1 MKRVLIVLGLVCLS
15 NLAIAQTKGTWQQE
29 VNYSIQVT
37 LDDQSHMLRGS
48 EEFVY
53 TNNSPATLN
62 SLYIHLWPNAYKD
75 KNTSLA
81 KQLMMS
87 GKDFLFRND
96 PEYQGFIDSLDF
108 KADGTSVKLTYDA
121 KHIDIAQLT
130 LNKPLAPGEKVV
142 ITTPF
147 RVKLPSGE
155 VSRMGHIG
163 QTYQITQWYPK
174 PAVYD
179 EKGWH
184 PMPYLNQ
191 GEFYSEYG
199 SFDVS
204 ITLPEDYTVGSTGDL
219 QTERE
224 IKRLNLLAEYNGV
237 TSLKPNQSS
246 GVAGGKPE
254 PSTEEKSEPVY
265 PFQENLDKELIP
277 AGMYRAADIPIRRSE
292 LDWSKINKYY
302 ANNND
307 SSTLM
312 NSGAKVMKTIRY
324 TQSRVHDFAW
334 FADKTFLVLKGQVV
348 LPRSGR
354 TVTTWAMYTK
364 GSEELWKPHALEYLH
379 DGILKYSQWNGDYP
393 YSQVTAVDGTISAG
407 GGMEYPNVTVI
418 GGVSNKEALEVVI
431 VHEVGHNWFYGILG
445 SNERDF
451 GWMDEGLNTL
461 NEMRYVASKYPT
473 NTRLSDMVKGLAKKL
488 GMMGLSHK
496 DEGDLMYRCMA
507 SFGVDQPIQTL
518 STDFS
523 SANYGGVMYQKTG
536 LVFHY
541 LKAYLGDSMFD
552 VCMQAYFERWKFRH
566 PQPEDFRA
574 VLEETSGQKLGW
586 LFDDLIESRKVADYK
601 IVGVKRHLGRSGNQ
615 LDRIGMDVKVK
626 NVGSVNGPIG
636 VQSIRNGK
644 VWESVWMS
652 PEELK
657 KAGGVVK
664 LSTREDT
671 VMIDADR
678 NIPEVNRNNNMW
690 TKGGREFKCQFGTGN
705 DLPNERNHYWLPA
718 VGWNQ
723 YDRMM
728 LGIVLHNTS
737 LPAPKFRYTLLPMYS
752 FGRKSLSG
760 LGDISYNPL
769 GGKRYKSLR
778 IGVSALTFQDDEAFT
793 DTDFTISL
801 RHPSFSVIKP
811 YVIMELGNPNRRN
824 GFSNFIEVTGLFDW
838 QEIVTPT
845 FPFSEQSGSQ
855 MVNGV
860 RLNYFGTKRGP
871 VSVFEYKT
879 SFEGVN
885 QLSPWRNSTTG
896 RGQVEAKYTWNYIAT
911 KKKARSIELRGY
923 WGKVGMLSDG
933 RTPDRRAHTENMYL
947 MLSGASGQQDV
958 FYDEYFRGR
967 NSAPTYINNTWGGRY
982 GFTTNG
988 QQRMNNM
995 GGMGT
1000 ATFMGSRSSLT
1011 AINFSMSLPKV
1022 PAMIRVFADYASMP
1036 AVTVSSSTSANS
1048 LAGPSQ
1054 FFDAG
1059 LMIRTGFLQVSVP
1072 LFMNND
1078 LQKTLGG
1085 IEEVGGPFGG
1095 DLKYVLPTYKQQ
1107 LQRGIRFS
1115 LSIPLNSGL
1124 FLRKS
1129 LLSGL

>member
-1 MKRVLIVLGLVCLS
+1 MKRIIIALGMVFLLKS
-15 NLAIAQTKGTWQQE
+15 AIAQTKGNWQQE
-29 VNYSIQVT
+29 VNYTIKVT
-37 LDDQSHMLRGS
+37 LDDQLHMLRGS

-62 SLYIHLWPNAYKD
+62 SLYIHLWPNAYKN
-75 KNTSLA
+75 KNTALA

-87 GKDFLFRND
+87 GKDYLFRND

-246 GVAGGKPE
+246 GVAGGKSE

-292 LDWSKINKYY
+292 LDWSKIDKFY
-302 ANNND
+302 ANNNPDGNRD
-307 SSTLM
+307 SWVEK
-312 NSGAKVMKTIRY
+312 AKVMKTIRY
-324 TQSRVHDFAW
+324 TQSQVHDFAW

-393 YSQVTAVDGTISAG
+393 YNQVTAVDGTISAG

-488 GMMGLSHK
+488 GMMGLTHK

-507 SFGVDQPIQTL
+507 SFGVDQPIQSL

-615 LDRIGMDVKVK
+615 LDRIGMDVEVK

-636 VQSIRNGK
+636 VQSIRNGA
-644 VWESVWMS
+644 VYESVWVS
-652 PEELK
+652 PAELK
-657 KAGGVVK
+657 KAASSNYEGSCVVK
-664 LSTREDT
+664 LSTLADT

-690 TKGGREFKCQFGTGN
+690 TKGGREFKWKFGTGN

-737 LPAPKFRYTLLPMYS
+737 LPAPKFRYTLVPMYS

-778 IGVSALTFQDDEAFT
+778 IGVSALTFQSIRDEYHFW
-793 DTDFTISL
+793 IHL
-801 RHPSFSVIKP
+801 NGQESFSVIKP
-811 YVIMELGNPNRRN
+811 YAILELGRSNRRK
-824 GFSNFIEVTGLFDW
+824 GLSHFIEATGLFDW
-838 QEIVTPT
+838 QLPKDFELI
-845 FPFSEQSGSQ
+845 SGLR
-855 MVNGV
+855 M
-860 RLNYFGTKRGP
+860 RYFGNRKGAI
-871 VSVFEYKT
+871 SALEFKMDLE
-879 SFEGVN
+879 SLS
-885 QLSPWRNSTTG
+885 QSSPWTNSTTG
-896 RGQVEAKYTWNYIAT
+896 RAQVEAKYTWNYIST
-911 KKKARSIELRGY
+911 KKKARSIEFRGY

-933 RTPDRRAHTENMYL
+933 RRTPDRRAYTENMYL

-967 NSAPTYINNTWGGRY
+967 NSAPTYANNSWGGQY

-1036 AVTVSSSTSANS
+1036 NPDLFSVPEA
-1048 LAGPSQ
+1048 LPSPTK

-1078 LQKTLGG
+1078 LQKTVGG
-1085 IEEVGGPFGG
+1085 IEEVGGPGG
-1095 DLKYVLPTYKQQ
+1095 IKQYVLPTYKQQ

>member
-15 NLAIAQTKGTWQQE
+15 NLAIAQTKGNWQQE
-29 VNYSIQVT
+29 MNYTIQVT

-62 SLYIHLWPNAYKD
+62 SIYIHLWPNAYKNS
-75 KNTSLA
+75 KTALA

-87 GKDFLFRND
+87 DKDFLFRND

-121 KHIDIAQLT
+121 KNIDIAQLT

-191 GEFYSEYG
+191 GEFYSEFG

-237 TSLKPNQSS
+237 TSLKPS
-246 GVAGGKPE
+246 K
-254 PSTEEKSEPVY
+254 EEKSESVY
-265 PFQENLDKELIP
+265 PFQENLDRELIP
-277 AGMYRAADIPIRRSE
+277 VGMYRAADIPLRRSE
-292 LDWSKINKYY
+292 LDWSKIDGFYTS
-302 ANNND
+302 NNPDGNRD
-307 SSTLM
+307 SWVEK
-312 NSGAKVMKTIRY
+312 AKVMKTIRY

-393 YSQVTAVDGTISAG
+393 YNQVTAVDGTISAG

-473 NTRLSDMVKGLAKKL
+473 NTRLSDMVKGFAKKL
-488 GMMGLSHK
+488 GLLGLSHK

-518 STDFS
+518 SADFS

-574 VLEETSGQKLGW
+574 VLEETSGQNLGW

-601 IVGVKRHLGRSGNQ
+601 IARVKQHFGPSGNK
-615 LDRIGMDVKVK
+615 LDRLGMDVKVK
-626 NVGSVNGPIG
+626 NVGAVNGPIG

-644 VWESVWMS
+644 VWESVWVS
-652 PEELK
+652 PAELK
-657 KAGGVVK
+657 RTRGVVK
-664 LSTREDT
+664 LSTLADT

-678 NIPEVNRNNNMW
+678 HIPEVNRNNNMW
-690 TKGGREFKCQFGTGN
+690 TKGGREFKWQFGTGN

-728 LGIVLHNTS
+728 LGVVLHNTS
-737 LPAPKFRYTLLPMYS
+737 LPAPKLRYTLVPMYS
-752 FGRKSLSG
+752 FGRKNLSG

-778 IGVSALTFQDDEAFT
+778 IGVSAMTFQYDETQSDGIFVN
-793 DTDFTISL
+793 SP

-811 YVIMELGNPNRRN
+811 YVIMELGKSNRRN

-838 QEIVTPT
+838 QETVTAT
-845 FPFSEQSGSQ
+845 FPWSEQSGLLS
-855 MVNGV
+855 VNGV

-871 VSVFEYKT
+871 VSVIEYKT
-879 SFEGVN
+879 SFEGVS
-885 QLSPWRNSTTG
+885 QLSQYTNSTTG
-896 RGQVEAKYTWNYIAT
+896 RGQVEAKYTWNYIAD
-911 KKKARSIELRGY
+911 KKKVRSIELRGY

-947 MLSGASGQQDV
+947 MLSGASGKQDV

-967 NSAPTYINNTWGGRY
+967 NSAPSSSNNSWTGQY
-982 GFTTNG
+982 DFTTNG
-988 QQRMNNM
+988 QQRMDNM

-1000 ATFMGSRSSLT
+1000 ATFMGSRSSL
-1011 AINFSMSLPKV
+1011 AAFNFSMSLPKV
-1022 PAMIRVFADYASMP
+1022 PSMIRVFADYASMP
-1036 AVTVSSSTSANS
+1036 NPVVFSVPEELPLPTK
-1048 LAGPSQ
+1048 

-1059 LMIRTGFLQVSVP
+1059 LMIRIGLLQVSVP

-1078 LQKTLGG
+1078 LLKTLGG
-1085 IEEVGGPFGG
+1085 IESLGGPGG
-1095 DLKYVLPTYKQQ
+1095 IKQYVLPTYKQQ

>member
-75 KNTSLA
+75 KHTALA

-87 GKDFLFRND
+87 GKDLLFRND

-121 KHIDIAQLT
+121 KHIDIAVLT

-199 SFDVS
+199 SYDVS

-237 TSLKPNQSS
+237 TSLK
-246 GVAGGKPE
+246 

-292 LDWSKINKYY
+292 LDWSKIDKYY

-312 NSGAKVMKTIRY
+312 NSGATVMKTIRY

-354 TVTTWAMYTK
+354 TVTTWAMYTPLSS
-364 GSEELWKPHALEYLH
+364 GLWKPHALEYLH

-393 YSQVTAVDGTISAG
+393 YNQVTAVDGTISAG

-541 LKAYLGDSMFD
+541 LKVYLGDSMFD

-601 IVGVKRHLGRSGNQ
+601 IVRVKRHFGPTGNK

-626 NVGSVNGPIG
+626 NVGPVNGPIG

-644 VWESVWMS
+644 VLESVWVS
-652 PEELK
+652 PAEFKRTRGL
-657 KAGGVVK
+657 VK
-664 LSTREDT
+664 LSTLADT

-690 TKGGREFKCQFGTGN
+690 TKGGREFKWQFGTGN

-737 LPAPKFRYTLLPMYS
+737 LPAPKLRYTLVPMYS
-752 FGRKSLSG
+752 FGRKNLSG

-778 IGVSALTFQDDEAFT
+778 IGVSAMTFQSNSSWLDSLGDNSLMHPGFT
-793 DTDFTISL
+793 
-801 RHPSFSVIKP
+801 VIKP
-811 YVIMELGNPNRRN
+811 YVILELGSAKRRK
-824 GFSNFIEVTGLFDW
+824 GFTHFLEATGLINW
-838 QEIVTPT
+838 QGRHWA
-845 FPFSEQSGSQ
+845 PFYGPEQSEIERSGL
-855 MVNGV
+855 

-871 VSVFEYKT
+871 VSVFEYKAT
-879 SFEGVN
+879 FESVN

-896 RGQVEAKYTWNYIAT
+896 RGQVEAKFTLNYIAT

-933 RTPDRRAHTENMYL
+933 RTPDRSAKTENMYL

-967 NSAPTYINNTWGGRY
+967 NSAPTFANNSWGGQY

>member
-1 MKRVLIVLGLVCLS
+1 MKRAWIVFGMAYLS
-15 NLAIAQTKGTWQQE
+15 NLAIAQTKGNWQQE
-29 VNYSIQVT
+29 VNYTIQVT

-62 SLYIHLWPNAYKD
+62 SIYIHLWPNAYKNS
-75 KNTSLA
+75 KTALA

-87 GKDFLFRND
+87 DKDFLFRND

-121 KHIDIAQLT
+121 KNIDIAQLT

-191 GEFYSEYG
+191 GEFYSEFG

-237 TSLKPNQSS
+237 TSLKPS
-246 GVAGGKPE
+246 K
-254 PSTEEKSEPVY
+254 EEKSESVY
-265 PFQENLDKELIP
+265 PFQENLDRELIP
-277 AGMYRAADIPIRRSE
+277 VGMYRAADIPLRRSE
-292 LDWSKINKYY
+292 LDWSKIDGFYTS
-302 ANNND
+302 NNPDGNRD
-307 SSTLM
+307 SWVEK
-312 NSGAKVMKTIRY
+312 AKVMKTIRY

-334 FADKTFLVLKGQVV
+334 FADKTFHVLKGQVV

-393 YSQVTAVDGTISAG
+393 YNQVTAVDGTISAG

-418 GGVSNKEALEVVI
+418 GGVSNKEELEVVI

-473 NTRLSDMVKGLAKKL
+473 NTRLSDMVKGFAKKL
-488 GMMGLSHK
+488 GLLGLSHK
-496 DEGDLMYRCMA
+496 DEGDFMYRCMA

-541 LKAYLGDSMFD
+541 LRAYLGDSMFD

-574 VLEETSGQKLGW
+574 VLEETSGQNLGW

-601 IVGVKRHLGRSGNQ
+601 IVRVKRHLGPSVNK
-615 LDRIGMDVKVK
+615 LDRLGMDVKVK
-626 NVGSVNGPIG
+626 NVGAVNGPIG

-644 VWESVWMS
+644 VWESVWVS
-652 PEELK
+652 PAELK
-657 KAGGVVK
+657 RTRGVVK
-664 LSTREDT
+664 LSTLADT

-690 TKGGREFKCQFGTGN
+690 TKGGREFKWQFGTGN

-737 LPAPKFRYTLLPMYS
+737 LPAPKLRYTLVPMYS
-752 FGRKSLSG
+752 FGRKNLSG

-778 IGVSALTFQDDEAFT
+778 IGVSAMTFQYDKTQSDGGF
-793 DTDFTISL
+793 FKNNP

-811 YVIMELGNPNRRN
+811 YVVMELGKSNRRN

-838 QEIVTPT
+838 QEIVIPT
-845 FPFSEQSGSQ
+845 FPFSEQSGSN

-879 SFEGVN
+879 SFESVS
-885 QLSPWRNSTTG
+885 QFSQFTNSLTR

-911 KKKARSIELRGY
+911 KKKARSIELRVY

-933 RTPDRRAHTENMYL
+933 RHSDRGAYTENMYL

-967 NSAPTYINNTWGGRY
+967 NSAPSRVNNSWGGQY
-982 GFTTNG
+982 GFSTNG

-1000 ATFMGSRSSLT
+1000 ATFMGSRSSLA
-1011 AINFSMSLPKV
+1011 AINFSISLPKV

-1036 AVTVSSSTSANS
+1036 NPVLFSVPEELPLPTK
-1048 LAGPSQ
+1048 

-1059 LMIRTGFLQVSVP
+1059 LMIRTGLLQVSVP

-1078 LQKTLGG
+1078 LLKTLGG
-1085 IEEVGGPFGG
+1085 IESVGGPGG
-1095 DLKYVLPTYKQQ
+1095 IKQYVLPTYKMQ

-1124 FLRKS
+1124 FLRKT
-1129 LLSGL
+1129 LLSEL

>member
-1 MKRVLIVLGLVCLS
+1 MKRIIIALGMVFLLKS
-15 NLAIAQTKGTWQQE
+15 AIAQTKGNWQQE
-29 VNYSIQVT
+29 VNYTIKVT
-37 LDDQSHMLRGS
+37 LDDQLHMLRGS

-62 SLYIHLWPNAYKD
+62 SLYIHLWPNAYKN
-75 KNTSLA
+75 KNTALA

-87 GKDFLFRND
+87 GKDYLFRND

-121 KHIDIAQLT
+121 KHVDIALLT

-292 LDWSKINKYY
+292 LDWSKIDKFY
-302 ANNND
+302 ANNNPDGNRD
-307 SSTLM
+307 SWVEK
-312 NSGAKVMKTIRY
+312 AKVMKTIRY
-324 TQSRVHDFAW
+324 TQSWVHDFAW

-393 YSQVTAVDGTISAG
+393 YNQVTAVDGTISAG

-488 GMMGLSHK
+488 GLLGLSHK

-690 TKGGREFKCQFGTGN
+690 TKGGREFKWQFGTGN
-705 DLPNERNHYWLPA
+705 DLLNERNHYWLPA

-737 LPAPKFRYTLLPMYS
+737 LPAPKLRYSLVPMYS
-752 FGRKSLSG
+752 FGRKNLSG
-760 LGDISYNPL
+760 LGDISYNPR

-778 IGVSALTFQDDEAFT
+778 IGVSAMTFQYDETQTEGIFANNP
-793 DTDFTISL
+793 
-801 RHPSFSVIKP
+801 RHPNFSVIKP
-811 YVIMELGNPNRRN
+811 YVIMELGNPKHRN

-838 QEIVTPT
+838 QETVTAT
-845 FPFSEQSGSQ
+845 FPWSELGGLQKTY
-855 MVNGV
+855 GV

-871 VSVFEYKT
+871 VSVFEYKS
-879 SFEGVN
+879 SFESVDQIMDVTSKV
-885 QLSPWRNSTTG
+885 QL
-896 RGQVEAKYTWNYIAT
+896 EAMYTLNYIVE

-923 WGKVGMLSDG
+923 LGKVGPLNNWITTG
-933 RTPDRRAHTENMYL
+933 RGATTENMYL

-967 NSAPTYINNTWGGRY
+967 NSAPTFANNSWMGQY
-982 GFTTNG
+982 DFTTNG

-1048 LAGPSQ
+1048 LAGPTK

-1085 IEEVGGPFGG
+1085 IEEVGGPGG
-1095 DLKYVLPTYKQQ
+1095 IKQYVLPTYKQQ

-1129 LLSGL
+1129 LLSAI

>member
-1 MKRVLIVLGLVCLS
+1 MKRIITALGMVFLMKS
-15 NLAIAQTKGTWQQE
+15 AIAQTKGSWQQE
-29 VNYSIQVT
+29 VNYTIKVT
-37 LDDQSHMLRGS
+37 LDDQLLMLRGS
-48 EEFVY
+48 EEVVY

-62 SLYIHLWPNAYKD
+62 SLYIHLWPNAYKN
-75 KNTSLA
+75 KNTALA

-87 GKDFLFRND
+87 GKDYLFRND

-121 KHIDIAQLT
+121 KHIDIAVLT

-292 LDWSKINKYY
+292 LDWSKIDKFY
-302 ANNND
+302 ANNNPDGNRD
-307 SSTLM
+307 SWVEK
-312 NSGAKVMKTIRY
+312 AKVMKTIRY

-393 YSQVTAVDGTISAG
+393 YNQVTAVDGTISAG

-488 GMMGLSHK
+488 GLLGLSHK

-615 LDRIGMDVKVK
+615 LDRIGMDVEVK

-636 VQSIRNGK
+636 VQSIRNGA
-644 VWESVWMS
+644 VYESVWVS
-652 PEELK
+652 PAELK
-657 KAGGVVK
+657 KAASSNYEGSCVVK
-664 LSTREDT
+664 LSTLADT

-737 LPAPKFRYTLLPMYS
+737 LPAPKFRYTLVPMYS

-778 IGVSALTFQDDEAFT
+778 IGVSALTFQSIRDEYHFW
-793 DTDFTISL
+793 IHL
-801 RHPSFSVIKP
+801 NGQESFSVIKP
-811 YVIMELGNPNRRN
+811 YAILELGRSNRRK
-824 GFSNFIEVTGLFDW
+824 GLSHFIEATGLFDW
-838 QEIVTPT
+838 QLPKDFELI
-845 FPFSEQSGSQ
+845 SGLR
-855 MVNGV
+855 M
-860 RLNYFGTKRGP
+860 RYFGNRKGAI
-871 VSVFEYKT
+871 SALEFKMDLE
-879 SFEGVN
+879 SLS
-885 QLSPWRNSTTG
+885 QSSPWTNSTTG
-896 RGQVEAKYTWNYIAT
+896 RAQVEAKYTWNYIST
-911 KKKARSIELRGY
+911 KKKARSIEFRGY

-933 RTPDRRAHTENMYL
+933 RRTPDRRAYTENMYL

-967 NSAPTYINNTWGGRY
+967 NSAPTYANNSWGGQY

-1036 AVTVSSSTSANS
+1036 NPDLFSVPEA
-1048 LAGPSQ
+1048 LPSPTK

-1078 LQKTLGG
+1078 LQKTVGG
-1085 IEEVGGPFGG
+1085 IEEVGGPGG
-1095 DLKYVLPTYKQQ
+1095 IKQYVLPTYKQQ

>member
-1 MKRVLIVLGLVCLS
+1 MKRAWIVLGMAYLS
-15 NLAIAQTKGTWQQE
+15 NLAIAQTKGNWQQE
-29 VNYSIQVT
+29 VNYTIQVT

-62 SLYIHLWPNAYKD
+62 SLYIHLWPNAYKN
-75 KNTSLA
+75 KNTALA

-87 GKDFLFRND
+87 GKDYLFRND

-121 KHIDIAQLT
+121 KNIDIAQLT

-191 GEFYSEYG
+191 GEFYSEFG

-224 IKRLNLLAEYNGV
+224 IKRLNLLAEYNG
-237 TSLKPNQSS
+237 
-246 GVAGGKPE
+246 
-254 PSTEEKSEPVY
+254 
-265 PFQENLDKELIP
+265 
-277 AGMYRAADIPIRRSE
+277 
-292 LDWSKINKYY
+292 
-302 ANNND
+302 D
-307 SSTLM
+307 SSILV
-312 NSGAKVMKTIRY
+312 NSGTTVMKTIRY

-354 TVTTWAMYTK
+354 TVTTWAMYTPLSS
-364 GSEELWKPHALEYLH
+364 GLWKPHALEYLH

-393 YSQVTAVDGTISAG
+393 YNQVTAVDGTISAG

-418 GGVSNKEALEVVI
+418 GGVSNKEELEVVI

-586 LFDDLIESRKVADYK
+586 LFDDLIDSRKVADFK
-601 IVGVKRHLGRSGNQ
+601 IARVKQHFGPSGNKF
-615 LDRIGMDVKVK
+615 DRLGMDVKVK
-626 NVGSVNGPIG
+626 NVGAVNGPIG

-644 VWESVWMS
+644 VWESIWVS
-652 PEELK
+652 PAELK
-657 KAGGVVK
+657 RTRGVVK
-664 LSTREDT
+664 LSTLTDT

-690 TKGGREFKCQFGTGN
+690 TKGGREFKWQFGTGN

-737 LPAPKFRYTLLPMYS
+737 LPAPKFRYTLVPMYS
-752 FGRKSLSG
+752 FGRKNLSG

-778 IGVSALTFQDDEAFT
+778 IGVSAMTFQYDETQTEGIYANNP
-793 DTDFTISL
+793 

-811 YVIMELGNPNRRN
+811 YVLWELGNPKHRN

-838 QEIVTPT
+838 QETVTAT
-845 FPFSEQSGSQ
+845 FPWSELGGLQKTY
-855 MVNGV
+855 GV

-871 VSVFEYKT
+871 VSVFEYKS
-879 SFEGVN
+879 SFESVDQIWDVTSKV
-885 QLSPWRNSTTG
+885 QL
-896 RGQVEAKYTWNYIAT
+896 EAKYTWNYIAE
-911 KKKARSIELRGY
+911 KKKGRNIELRGY
-923 WGKVGMLSDG
+923 LGKVGPLNNWITG
-933 RTPDRRAHTENMYL
+933 RGAITENMYL

-967 NSAPTYINNTWGGRY
+967 NSAPSRANNSWGGQY

-995 GGMGT
+995 GGIGT
-1000 ATFMGSRSSLT
+1000 ATFMGSRSSLA

-1022 PAMIRVFADYASMP
+1022 PVMIRVFADYASMP
-1036 AVTVSSSTSANS
+1036 NPVLFSVPEALPLPTK
-1048 LAGPSQ
+1048 

-1078 LQKTLGG
+1078 LLKTLGG
-1085 IEEVGGPFGG
+1085 IEEVGGPGG
-1095 DLKYVLPTYKQQ
+1095 VKQYVLPTYKQQ

-1124 FLRKS
+1124 FLRKT
-1129 LLSGL
+1129 LLTAL

>member
-1 MKRVLIVLGLVCLS
+1 
-15 NLAIAQTKGTWQQE
+15 
-29 VNYSIQVT
+29 
-37 LDDQSHMLRGS
+37 
-48 EEFVY
+48 
-53 TNNSPATLN
+53 
-62 SLYIHLWPNAYKD
+62 
-75 KNTSLA
+75 
-81 KQLMMS
+81 
-87 GKDFLFRND
+87 
-96 PEYQGFIDSLDF
+96 
-108 KADGTSVKLTYDA
+108 
-121 KHIDIAQLT
+121 
-130 LNKPLAPGEKVV
+130 
-142 ITTPF
+142 
-147 RVKLPSGE
+147 
-155 VSRMGHIG
+155 
-163 QTYQITQWYPK
+163 
-174 PAVYD
+174 
-179 EKGWH
+179 
-184 PMPYLNQ
+184 
-191 GEFYSEYG
+191 
-199 SFDVS
+199 
-204 ITLPEDYTVGSTGDL
+204 
-219 QTERE
+219 
-224 IKRLNLLAEYNGV
+224 
-237 TSLKPNQSS
+237 
-246 GVAGGKPE
+246 
-254 PSTEEKSEPVY
+254 
-265 PFQENLDKELIP
+265 
-277 AGMYRAADIPIRRSE
+277 
-292 LDWSKINKYY
+292 
-302 ANNND
+302 
-307 SSTLM
+307 
-312 NSGAKVMKTIRY
+312 MKTIRY

-393 YSQVTAVDGTISAG
+393 YNQVTAVDGTISAG

-473 NTRLSDMVKGLAKKL
+473 NTRLSDMVKGFAKKL
-488 GMMGLSHK
+488 GLLGLSHK

-518 STDFS
+518 SADFS

-574 VLEETSGQKLGW
+574 VLEETSGQNLGW

-601 IVGVKRHLGRSGNQ
+601 IARVKQHFGPSGNK
-615 LDRIGMDVKVK
+615 LDRLGMDVKVK
-626 NVGSVNGPIG
+626 NVGAVNGPIG

-644 VWESVWMS
+644 VWESVWVS
-652 PEELK
+652 PAELK
-657 KAGGVVK
+657 RTRGVVK
-664 LSTREDT
+664 LSTLADT

-678 NIPEVNRNNNMW
+678 HIPEVNRNNNMW
-690 TKGGREFKCQFGTGN
+690 TKGGREFKWQFGTGN

-728 LGIVLHNTS
+728 LGVVLHNTS
-737 LPAPKFRYTLLPMYS
+737 LPAPKLRYTLVPMYS
-752 FGRKSLSG
+752 FGRKNLSG

-778 IGVSALTFQDDEAFT
+778 IGVSAMTFQYDETQSDGIFVN
-793 DTDFTISL
+793 SP

-811 YVIMELGNPNRRN
+811 YVIMELGKSNRRN

-838 QEIVTPT
+838 QETVTAT
-845 FPFSEQSGSQ
+845 FPWSEQSGLLS
-855 MVNGV
+855 VNGV

-871 VSVFEYKT
+871 VSVIEYKT
-879 SFEGVN
+879 SFEGVS
-885 QLSPWRNSTTG
+885 QLSQYTNSTTG
-896 RGQVEAKYTWNYIAT
+896 RGQVEAKYTWNYIAD
-911 KKKARSIELRGY
+911 KKKVRSIELRGY

-947 MLSGASGQQDV
+947 MLSGASGKQDV

-967 NSAPTYINNTWGGRY
+967 NSAPSSSNNSWTGQY
-982 GFTTNG
+982 DFTTNG
-988 QQRMNNM
+988 QQRMDNM

-1000 ATFMGSRSSLT
+1000 ATFMGSRSSL
-1011 AINFSMSLPKV
+1011 AAFNFSMSLPKV
-1022 PAMIRVFADYASMP
+1022 PSMIRVFADYASMP
-1036 AVTVSSSTSANS
+1036 NPVVFSVPEELPLPTK
-1048 LAGPSQ
+1048 

-1059 LMIRTGFLQVSVP
+1059 LMIRIGLLQVSVP

-1078 LQKTLGG
+1078 LLKTLGG
-1085 IEEVGGPFGG
+1085 IESLGGPGG
-1095 DLKYVLPTYKQQ
+1095 IKQYVLPTYKQQ

>member
-1 MKRVLIVLGLVCLS
+1 MKRAWIVLGMAYLS
-15 NLAIAQTKGTWQQE
+15 NLAIAQTKGNWQQE
-29 VNYSIQVT
+29 VNYTIQVT

-62 SLYIHLWPNAYKD
+62 SLYIHLWPNAYKNS
-75 KNTSLA
+75 KTALA

-87 GKDFLFRND
+87 GKDYLFRND

-121 KHIDIAQLT
+121 KNIDIAQLT

-191 GEFYSEYG
+191 GEFYSEFG

-237 TSLKPNQSS
+237 TSLKP
-246 GVAGGKPE
+246 
-254 PSTEEKSEPVY
+254 STEEKSEPVY

-277 AGMYRAADIPIRRSE
+277 AGMYRAADIPIRSSE
-292 LDWSKINKYY
+292 LDWSKIDGFYTS
-302 ANNND
+302 NNPDGNRD
-307 SSTLM
+307 SWVEK
-312 NSGAKVMKTIRY
+312 AKVMKTIRY

-354 TVTTWAMYTK
+354 TVTTWAMYTPLSS
-364 GSEELWKPHALEYLH
+364 GLWKPHALEYLH

-393 YSQVTAVDGTISAG
+393 YNQVTAVDGTISAG

-418 GGVSNKEALEVVI
+418 GGVSNKEELEVVI

-473 NTRLSDMVKGLAKKL
+473 NTRLSDMVKGFAKKL
-488 GMMGLSHK
+488 GLLGLSHK

-541 LKAYLGDSMFD
+541 LKAYYGDSMFD
-552 VCMQAYFERWKFRH
+552 VCMQAYFDRWKFRH

-601 IVGVKRHLGRSGNQ
+601 IARVKQHFGPSGNK
-615 LDRIGMDVKVK
+615 LDRLGMDVKVK
-626 NVGSVNGPIG
+626 NVGAVNGPIG

-644 VWESVWMS
+644 VWESVWVS
-652 PEELK
+652 PAELK
-657 KAGGVVK
+657 RTRGVVK
-664 LSTREDT
+664 LSTLADT

-678 NIPEVNRNNNMW
+678 HIPEVNRNNNMW
-690 TKGGREFKCQFGTGN
+690 TKGGREFKWQFGTGN
-705 DLPNERNHYWLPA
+705 DLPNERNRYWLPA

-723 YDRMM
+723 YDRTM
-728 LGIVLHNTS
+728 LGVVLHNTS
-737 LPAPKFRYTLLPMYS
+737 LPAPKWRYSLVPMYS
-752 FGRKSLSG
+752 FGRKNLSG

-778 IGVSALTFQDDEAFT
+778 IGVSAMTFQYDETQSDGIFVN
-793 DTDFTISL
+793 SP

-811 YVIMELGNPNRRN
+811 YMILDLGNPSRRN

-838 QEIVTPT
+838 QETVTAT
-845 FPFSEQSGSQ
+845 FPWSEQSGSQ

-879 SFEGVN
+879 SFESVS
-885 QLSPWRNSTTG
+885 QFSQFINSLTG
-896 RGQVEAKYTWNYIAT
+896 RGQVEAKYTWNYIAD

-947 MLSGASGQQDV
+947 MLSGASGKQDV

-967 NSAPTYINNTWGGRY
+967 NSAPSSSNNSWTGQY
-982 GFTTNG
+982 DFTTNG
-988 QQRMNNM
+988 QQRMDNM

-1000 ATFMGSRSSLT
+1000 ATFMGSRSSL
-1011 AINFSMSLPKV
+1011 AAFNFSMSLPKV

-1036 AVTVSSSTSANS
+1036 NPVLFSVPEELPLPTK
-1048 LAGPSQ
+1048 

-1072 LFMNND
+1072 LIMNND
-1078 LQKTLGG
+1078 LLKTLGG
-1085 IEEVGGPFGG
+1085 IESVGGPGG
-1095 DLKYVLPTYKQQ
+1095 IKQYVLPTYKQQ

-1124 FLRKS
+1124 FLRKT
-1129 LLSGL
+1129 LLSEL

>member
-1 MKRVLIVLGLVCLS
+1 MKRVWIVLGMAYLS
-15 NLAIAQTKGTWQQE
+15 NLAIAQTKGNWQQE
-29 VNYSIQVT
+29 VNYTIQVT

-62 SLYIHLWPNAYKD
+62 SLYIHLWPSAYKNS
-75 KNTSLA
+75 KTALA

-87 GKDFLFRND
+87 GKDYLFRND

-224 IKRLNLLAEYNGV
+224 IKRLNLLAEYNG
-237 TSLKPNQSS
+237 
-246 GVAGGKPE
+246 
-254 PSTEEKSEPVY
+254 
-265 PFQENLDKELIP
+265 
-277 AGMYRAADIPIRRSE
+277 
-292 LDWSKINKYY
+292 
-302 ANNND
+302 D
-307 SSTLM
+307 SSTLV
-312 NSGAKVMKTIRY
+312 NSGTTVMKTIRY

-393 YSQVTAVDGTISAG
+393 YNQVTAVDGTISAG

-418 GGVSNKEALEVVI
+418 GGVSNKEELEVVI

-473 NTRLSDMVKGLAKKL
+473 NTRLSDMVKGFAKKL
-488 GMMGLSHK
+488 GLLGLSHK

-518 STDFS
+518 SADFS

-574 VLEETSGQKLGW
+574 VLEETSGQNLGW

-601 IVGVKRHLGRSGNQ
+601 IARVKQHFGPSGNKF
-615 LDRIGMDVKVK
+615 DRLGMDVKVK
-626 NVGSVNGPIG
+626 NVGAVNGPIG
-636 VQSIRNGK
+636 IQSIRNGK
-644 VWESVWMS
+644 VWESVWVS
-652 PEELK
+652 PAELK
-657 KAGGVVK
+657 RTRGVVK
-664 LSTREDT
+664 LSTLADT

-678 NIPEVNRNNNMW
+678 HIPEVNRNNNMW
-690 TKGGREFKCQFGTGN
+690 TKGGREFKWQFGTGN
-705 DLPNERNHYWLPA
+705 DLPNERNRYWLPA

-723 YDRMM
+723 YDRTM
-728 LGIVLHNTS
+728 LGVVLHNTS
-737 LPAPKFRYTLLPMYS
+737 LPAPKWRYSLVPMYS
-752 FGRKSLSG
+752 FGRKNLSG

-778 IGVSALTFQDDEAFT
+778 IGVSAMTFQYDETYT
-793 DTDFTISL
+793 DTAFENRS
-801 RHPSFSVIKP
+801 RHPSFLGIKP
-811 YVIMELGNPNRRN
+811 YVLLELGNPNRRN
-824 GFSNFIEVTGLFDW
+824 GFSNFIEVTGLLGVQKMGWFDRTD
-838 QEIVTPT
+838 EL
-845 FPFSEQSGSQ
+845 
-855 MVNGV
+855 NCL
-860 RLNYFGTKRGP
+860 RLSYYGNKRGP

-879 SFEGVN
+879 SFESVSRGYV
-885 QLSPWRNSTTG
+885 LPGLGFSFDGETTG
-896 RGQVEAKYTWNYIAT
+896 RVQAEAKYSWNYIAT
-911 KKKARSIELRGY
+911 KKKTRSIELRGY
-923 WGKVGMLSDG
+923 WGTVFVLGDLLHFNIV
-933 RTPDRRAHTENMYL
+933 DRYAHDVNMYL
-947 MLSGASGQQDV
+947 MISGASGQQDV

-967 NSAPTYINNTWGGRY
+967 SSAPTNSNNSLHGQY

-1000 ATFMGSRSSLT
+1000 ATFMGSNKSLT
-1011 AINFSMSLPKV
+1011 AVNFSFSLPKLPSMV
-1022 PAMIRVFADYASMP
+1022 RVFADYSMMP
-1036 AVTVSSSTSANS
+1036 TARNLSPEQLELPTK
-1048 LAGPSQ
+1048 

-1078 LQKTLGG
+1078 LLKTLGG
-1085 IEEVGGPFGG
+1085 IEEVGGLGG
-1095 DLKYVLPTYKQQ
+1095 VKQYVLPTYKQQ

-1124 FLRKS
+1124 FLRKT
-1129 LLSGL
+1129 LLTAL

>member
-1 MKRVLIVLGLVCLS
+1 MKRAWIVLGMAYLS
-15 NLAIAQTKGTWQQE
+15 NLAIAQTKGNWQQE
-29 VNYSIQVT
+29 VNYTIKVT
-37 LDDQSHMLRGS
+37 LDDQSHILRGS

-62 SLYIHLWPNAYKD
+62 SLYIHLWPNAYKN
-75 KNTSLA
+75 KNTALA

-121 KHIDIAQLT
+121 KHIDIAVLT

-204 ITLPEDYTVGSTGDL
+204 ITLPENYTVGSTGDL

-237 TSLKPNQSS
+237 TSLK
-246 GVAGGKPE
+246 

-292 LDWSKINKYY
+292 MDWSKIDKYY
-302 ANNND
+302 ANNNAD

-312 NSGAKVMKTIRY
+312 NSGATVMKTLRY

-334 FADKTFLVLKGQVV
+334 FADKTFRVLKGQVL

-393 YSQVTAVDGTISAG
+393 YNQVTAVDGTISAG

-418 GGVSNKEALEVVI
+418 GGVSNKETLEVVI

-473 NTRLSDMVKGLAKKL
+473 NTRLSDMVKGMAKKL
-488 GMMGLSHK
+488 GLLGLSHK

-507 SFGVDQPIQTL
+507 SFSMDQPIQTL

-523 SANYGGVMYQKTG
+523 SLNYGGVMYQKTG

-601 IVGVKRHLGRSGNQ
+601 IARVKQHFGPSGNK
-615 LDRIGMDVKVK
+615 LDRLGMDVKVK
-626 NVGSVNGPIG
+626 NVGAVNGPIG

-644 VWESVWMS
+644 VLESVWVS
-652 PEELK
+652 PAEFKRTRGL
-657 KAGGVVK
+657 VK
-664 LSTREDT
+664 LSTLADT

-690 TKGGREFKCQFGTGN
+690 TKGGREFKWQFGTGN

-737 LPAPKFRYTLLPMYS
+737 LPAPKLRYTLVPMYS
-752 FGRKSLSG
+752 FGRKNLSG

-778 IGVSALTFQDDEAFT
+778 IGVSAMTFQYDKTQSDGVFKNNP
-793 DTDFTISL
+793 

-811 YVIMELGNPNRRN
+811 YVIMELGNPKRRN

-933 RTPDRRAHTENMYL
+933 RTPDRSAKTENMYL

-967 NSAPTYINNTWGGRY
+967 NSAPTFANNSWGGQY

-1000 ATFMGSRSSLT
+1000 ATFMGSNTSLT
-1011 AINFSMSLPKV
+1011 AVNFSMSLPKV

-1036 AVTVSSSTSANS
+1036 NPVLFSVPEALPLPTK
-1048 LAGPSQ
+1048 

-1072 LFMNND
+1072 LFMNHD
-1078 LQKTLGG
+1078 LLKTLGG
-1085 IEEVGGPFGG
+1085 IESTGGPGG
-1095 DLKYVLPTYKQQ
+1095 IKQYVLPTYKQQ

>member
-1 MKRVLIVLGLVCLS
+1 MKRAWIALGMACLS
-15 NLAIAQTKGTWQQE
+15 NIAIAQTKGNWQQE
-29 VNYSIQVT
+29 VNYTIQVT
-37 LDDQSHMLRGS
+37 LDDQSHMLRGR

-53 TNNSPATLN
+53 TNNSPS
-62 SLYIHLWPNAYKD
+62 SLDVIYIHLWPNAYKNN
-75 KNTSLA
+75 KTALA

-108 KADGTSVKLTYDA
+108 KANGTSVKLTYDA
-121 KHIDIAQLT
+121 KHIDIAKLT

-163 QTYQITQWYPK
+163 QSYQVTQWYPK

-179 EKGWH
+179 ENGWH

-237 TSLKPNQSS
+237 TSLKP
-246 GVAGGKPE
+246 
-254 PSTEEKSEPVY
+254 STEEKSESVY
-265 PFQENLDKELIP
+265 PFQENLDRELIP
-277 AGMYRAADIPIRRSE
+277 VGMYRAADIPLRRSE
-292 LDWSKINKYY
+292 LDWSKIDKFY
-302 ANNND
+302 ANQNPDGNLD
-307 SSTLM
+307 SLVEKAS
-312 NSGAKVMKTIRY
+312 VMKTIRY

-348 LPRSGR
+348 LPHSGR
-354 TVTTWAMYTK
+354 TVTTWAMYTPLSS
-364 GSEELWKPHALEYLH
+364 GLWKPHALEYLH

-393 YSQVTAVDGTISAG
+393 YNQVTAVDGTISAG

-418 GGVSNKEALEVVI
+418 GSVSSKEELEVVI

-451 GWMDEGLNTL
+451 GWMDEGMNTL
-461 NEMRYVASKYPT
+461 NEMRFVAEKYPK
-473 NTRLSDMVKGLAKKL
+473 NQRLTDMIGLGKKSTTGLAKKL
-488 GMMGLSHK
+488 GVFGLSHK
-496 DEGDLMYRCMA
+496 DEGDMMYRCMA
-507 SFGVDQPIQTL
+507 SFGVDQPIQTA
-518 STDFS
+518 SADFS

-566 PQPEDFRA
+566 PQPEDLRV
-574 VLEETSGQKLGW
+574 VLEETSGQNLGW
-586 LFDDLIESRKVADYK
+586 LFDGLINSRKVADFK
-601 IVGVKRHLGRSGNQ
+601 IVRVRQSMGKSY
-615 LDRIGMDVKVK
+615 VKVK
-626 NVGSVNGPIG
+626 SVGRVHGPVVVQRIQNGE
-636 VQSIRNGK
+636 VA
-644 VWESVWMS
+644 ESVWVT
-652 PEELK
+652 PKTPNKKFTTTVELGSG
-657 KAGGVVK
+657 AGGSKFGVQKGKVIP
-664 LSTREDT
+664 DT
-671 VMIDADR
+671 FVIDANR
-678 NIPEVNRNNNMW
+678 MIPEVNRNNNVW
-690 TKGGREFKCQFGTGN
+690 ASQGRKTTLKFGIGN
-705 DLPNERNHYWLPA
+705 NQPWERNHYWLPA

-723 YDRMM
+723 YDKTMI
-728 LGIVLHNTS
+728 GVVLHNTS
-737 LPAPKFRYTLLPMYS
+737 FQAPKFRYSLVPMYS
-752 FGRKSLSG
+752 FGRKNLSG
-760 LGDISYNPL
+760 IGDVSYNPL

-778 IGVSALTFQDDEAFT
+778 IGVTAMTFQFDKTQSDGIFAN
-793 DTDFTISL
+793 SP

-811 YVIMELGNPNRRN
+811 YVIMELGDPKRRK
-824 GFSNFIEVTGLFDW
+824 GFSNFIEVTGLFNR
-838 QEIVTPT
+838 QEVVVPT
-845 FPFSEQSGSQ
+845 FPFSEQSGSK
-855 MVNGV
+855 MLTGV

-879 SFEGVN
+879 SFESVN
-885 QLSPWRNSTTG
+885 ELSQWVNATTG
-896 RGQVEAKYTWNYIAT
+896 RVQLEGKYTWNYVAT

-923 WGKVGMLSDG
+923 WGLVGMLSDS
-933 RTPDRRAHTENMYL
+933 RTPDRSAHTENMYL
-947 MLSGASGQQDV
+947 MLSGASGVQDV
-958 FYDEYFRGR
+958 FYDQYFRGR
-967 NSAPTYINNTWGGRY
+967 SAAPTAWNNSLGGHY
-982 GFTTNG
+982 DFTTNG
-988 QQRMNNM
+988 QQRMDNM

-1000 ATFMGSRSSLT
+1000 ATFLGSTNGLT
-1011 AINFSMSLPKV
+1011 AVNFSISLPKV
-1022 PAMIRVFADYASMP
+1022 PRSIRLFYDYAIAKNAIYGFQDAGIMIRGGFFQL
-1036 AVTVSSSTSANS
+1036 S
-1048 LAGPSQ
+1048 LPLWMNR
-1054 FFDAG
+1054 G
-1059 LMIRTGFLQVSVP
+1059 LAE
-1072 LFMNND
+1072 
-1078 LQKTLGG
+1078 TLGTPDKPTP
-1085 IEEVGGPFGG
+1085 ISNV
-1095 DLKYVLPTYKQQ
+1095 VMPTYKQQ

-1129 LLSGL
+1129 ILSNI

>member
-1 MKRVLIVLGLVCLS
+1 MKRAWIVLGMAYLS
-15 NLAIAQTKGTWQQE
+15 NLAIAQTKGNWQQE
-29 VNYSIQVT
+29 VNYTIQVT

-62 SLYIHLWPNAYKD
+62 SLYIHLWPNAYKNS
-75 KNTSLA
+75 KTALA

-108 KADGTSVKLTYDA
+108 KADGTPVKFKYDA

-191 GEFYSEYG
+191 GEFYSEFG

-237 TSLKPNQSS
+237 TSLKPS
-246 GVAGGKPE
+246 K
-254 PSTEEKSEPVY
+254 EEKSEPVY
-265 PFQENLDKELIP
+265 PFQENLDRELIP
-277 AGMYRAADIPIRRSE
+277 VGMYRAADIPLRRSE
-292 LDWSKINKYY
+292 LDWSKIDGFYTS
-302 ANNND
+302 NNPDGNRD
-307 SSTLM
+307 SWVEK
-312 NSGAKVMKTIRY
+312 AKVMKTIRY

-354 TVTTWAMYTK
+354 TVTTWAMYTPLSS
-364 GSEELWKPHALEYLH
+364 GLWKPHALEYLH

-393 YSQVTAVDGTISAG
+393 YNQVTAVDGTISAG

-418 GGVSNKEALEVVI
+418 GGVSNKEELEVVI

-473 NTRLSDMVKGLAKKL
+473 NTRLSDMVKGFAKKL
-488 GMMGLSHK
+488 GLLGLSHK

-574 VLEETSGQKLGW
+574 VLEETSGQNLGW

-601 IVGVKRHLGRSGNQ
+601 IARVKRHFGPSGNK
-615 LDRIGMDVKVK
+615 LDRLGMDVKVK
-626 NVGSVNGPIG
+626 NVGAVNGPIG

-664 LSTREDT
+664 LSTLADT

-678 NIPEVNRNNNMW
+678 HIPEVNRNNNMW
-690 TKGGREFKCQFGTGN
+690 TKGGREFKWKFGMGN

-737 LPAPKFRYTLLPMYS
+737 LPAPKLRYTLVPMYS
-752 FGRKSLSG
+752 FGRKNLSG
-760 LGDISYNPL
+760 LGDISYNPR
-769 GGKRYKSLR
+769 GGKRYKSMR
-778 IGVSALTFQDDEAFT
+778 IGVSAMTFQYDETYRAFKS
-793 DTDFTISL
+793 IK
-801 RHPSFSVIKP
+801 HPSFSAIKP
-811 YVIMELGNPNRRN
+811 YVIVELGSANRRK
-824 GFSNFIEVTGLFDW
+824 GFTHFLEATGLIDW
-838 QEIVTPT
+838 QGKHWAPN
-845 FPFSEQSGSQ
+845 FGPGQSEVERSGI
-855 MVNGV
+855 
-860 RLNYFGTKRGP
+860 RLSYFGTKRGP

-879 SFEGVN
+879 SFESVS
-885 QLSPWRNSTTG
+885 QLSPWTNSTTG
-896 RGQVEAKYTWNYIAT
+896 RVQVEAKYTWNYIAE

-947 MLSGASGQQDV
+947 MLSGASGKQDV

-967 NSAPTYINNTWGGRY
+967 NSAPSSSNNSWTGQY
-982 GFTTNG
+982 DFTTNG
-988 QQRMNNM
+988 QQRMDNM

-1000 ATFMGSRSSLT
+1000 ATFMGSRSSL
-1011 AINFSMSLPKV
+1011 AAFNFSMSLPKV
-1022 PAMIRVFADYASMP
+1022 PVMIRVFADYASMP
-1036 AVTVSSSTSANS
+1036 NPVLFSVPEALPLPTK
-1048 LAGPSQ
+1048 

-1078 LQKTLGG
+1078 LLKTLGG
-1085 IEEVGGPFGG
+1085 IEEVGGLGG
-1095 DLKYVLPTYKQQ
+1095 IKQYVLPTYKQQ

-1124 FLRKS
+1124 FLRKT
-1129 LLSGL
+1129 LLSAL

>member
-1 MKRVLIVLGLVCLS
+1 K
-15 NLAIAQTKGTWQQE
+15 N
-29 VNYSIQVT
+29 
-37 LDDQSHMLRGS
+37 
-48 EEFVY
+48 
-53 TNNSPATLN
+53 
-62 SLYIHLWPNAYKD
+62 
-75 KNTSLA
+75 KNTALA

-121 KHIDIAQLT
+121 KNIDIAQLT

-191 GEFYSEYG
+191 GEFYSEFG

-237 TSLKPNQSS
+237 TSLKP
-246 GVAGGKPE
+246 
-254 PSTEEKSEPVY
+254 STEEKSESVY
-265 PFQENLDKELIP
+265 PFQENLDRELIP
-277 AGMYRAADIPIRRSE
+277 VGMYRAADIPLRRSE
-292 LDWSKINKYY
+292 LDWSKIDGFYTS
-302 ANNND
+302 NNPDGNRD
-307 SSTLM
+307 SWVEKAAL
-312 NSGAKVMKTIRY
+312 MKTIRY

-393 YSQVTAVDGTISAG
+393 YNQVTAVDGTISAG

-418 GGVSNKEALEVVI
+418 GGVSNKEELEVVI

-473 NTRLSDMVKGLAKKL
+473 NTRLSDMVKGFAKKL
-488 GMMGLSHK
+488 GLLGLSHK

-507 SFGVDQPIQTL
+507 SFGVDQPIQTA
-518 STDFS
+518 SADFS

-566 PQPEDFRA
+566 PQPEDLRV
-574 VLEETSGQKLGW
+574 VLEETSGQNLGW
-586 LFDDLIESRKVADYK
+586 LFDDLIESRKVADFK
-601 IVGVKRHLGRSGNQ
+601 IVGVRQSMGKSH
-615 LDRIGMDVKVK
+615 VKVK
-626 NVGSVNGPIG
+626 SVGRVHGPVVVQRIQNGE
-636 VQSIRNGK
+636 VA
-644 VWESVWMS
+644 ESVWVT
-652 PEELK
+652 PKTPNKKFTTTVELGSG
-657 KAGGVVK
+657 AGGSKFGVQKGKVIP
-664 LSTREDT
+664 DT
-671 VMIDADR
+671 FVIDANR
-678 NIPEVNRNNNMW
+678 MIPEVNRNNNVW
-690 TKGGREFKCQFGTGN
+690 ASQGRKTTLKFGIGN
-705 DLPNERNHYWLPA
+705 NQPWERNHYWLPA

-723 YDRMM
+723 YDKTMI
-728 LGIVLHNTS
+728 GVVLHNTS
-737 LPAPKFRYTLLPMYS
+737 FQAPKFRYSLVPMYS
-752 FGRKSLSG
+752 FGRKNLSG
-760 LGDISYNPL
+760 IGDVSYNPL

-778 IGVSALTFQDDEAFT
+778 IGVTAMTFQFDKTQSDGIFAN
-793 DTDFTISL
+793 SP

-811 YVIMELGNPNRRN
+811 YVIMELGDPKRRK
-824 GFSNFIEVTGLFDW
+824 GFSNFIEVTGLFNR
-838 QEIVTPT
+838 QEVVVPT
-845 FPFSEQSGSQ
+845 FPFSEQSGSK
-855 MVNGV
+855 MLTGV

-871 VSVFEYKT
+871 VSVFEFKT
-879 SFEGVN
+879 SFESVN
-885 QLSPWRNSTTG
+885 ELSQWVNATTG
-896 RGQVEAKYTWNYIAT
+896 RVQLEGKYTWNYIAT

-923 WGKVGMLSDG
+923 WGMVGMLSDS
-933 RTPDRRAHTENMYL
+933 RTPDRSAHTENMYL
-947 MLSGASGQQDV
+947 MLSGASGVQDV
-958 FYDEYFRGR
+958 FYDQYFRGR
-967 NSAPTYINNTWGGRY
+967 SAAPTAWNNSLGGHY
-982 GFTTNG
+982 DFTTNG
-988 QQRMNNM
+988 QQRMDNM

-1000 ATFMGSRSSLT
+1000 ATFLGSTNGLT
-1011 AINFSMSLPKV
+1011 AVNFSISLPKV
-1022 PAMIRVFADYASMP
+1022 PRSIRLFYDYAIAKNAIYGFQDAGIMIRGGFFQL
-1036 AVTVSSSTSANS
+1036 S
-1048 LAGPSQ
+1048 LPLWMNR
-1054 FFDAG
+1054 G
-1059 LMIRTGFLQVSVP
+1059 LAE
-1072 LFMNND
+1072 
-1078 LQKTLGG
+1078 TLGTPDKPTP
-1085 IEEVGGPFGG
+1085 ISNV
-1095 DLKYVLPTYKQQ
+1095 VMPTYKQQ

-1129 LLSGL
+1129 ILSNI

>member
-1 MKRVLIVLGLVCLS
+1 
-15 NLAIAQTKGTWQQE
+15 
-29 VNYSIQVT
+29 
-37 LDDQSHMLRGS
+37 
-48 EEFVY
+48 
-53 TNNSPATLN
+53 
-62 SLYIHLWPNAYKD
+62 
-75 KNTSLA
+75 
-81 KQLMMS
+81 
-87 GKDFLFRND
+87 
-96 PEYQGFIDSLDF
+96 
-108 KADGTSVKLTYDA
+108 
-121 KHIDIAQLT
+121 
-130 LNKPLAPGEKVV
+130 
-142 ITTPF
+142 
-147 RVKLPSGE
+147 
-155 VSRMGHIG
+155 
-163 QTYQITQWYPK
+163 
-174 PAVYD
+174 
-179 EKGWH
+179 
-184 PMPYLNQ
+184 
-191 GEFYSEYG
+191 
-199 SFDVS
+199 
-204 ITLPEDYTVGSTGDL
+204 
-219 QTERE
+219 
-224 IKRLNLLAEYNGV
+224 
-237 TSLKPNQSS
+237 
-246 GVAGGKPE
+246 
-254 PSTEEKSEPVY
+254 
-265 PFQENLDKELIP
+265 
-277 AGMYRAADIPIRRSE
+277 
-292 LDWSKINKYY
+292 
-302 ANNND
+302 
-307 SSTLM
+307 
-312 NSGAKVMKTIRY
+312 MKTIRY

-393 YSQVTAVDGTISAG
+393 YNQVTAVDGTISAG

-418 GGVSNKEALEVVI
+418 GGVSNKETLEVVI

-473 NTRLSDMVKGLAKKL
+473 NTRLSDMVKGMAKKL
-488 GMMGLSHK
+488 GLLGLSHK

-518 STDFS
+518 SADFS

-586 LFDDLIESRKVADYK
+586 LFDDLIESRKVVDYK
-601 IVGVKRHLGRSGNQ
+601 IRRVKQHFGPSGNK
-615 LDRIGMDVKVK
+615 LDSIGMDVKVK
-626 NVGSVNGPIG
+626 NVGAVNGPIG
-636 VQSIRNGK
+636 VQSIRNDK
-644 VWESVWMS
+644 VLESVWVS
-652 PEELK
+652 PAELK
-657 KAGGVVK
+657 RTRGVVK
-664 LSTREDT
+664 LSTLADT

-678 NIPEVNRNNNMW
+678 QIPEVNRNNNMW
-690 TKGGREFKCQFGTGN
+690 TKGGREFKWQFGTGN

-728 LGIVLHNTS
+728 LGVVLHNTS
-737 LPAPKFRYTLLPMYS
+737 LPAPKLRYTLVPMYS
-752 FGRKSLSG
+752 FGRKNLSG

-778 IGVSALTFQDDEAFT
+778 IGVSAMTFQYDETQSDGIFVN
-793 DTDFTISL
+793 SP

-811 YVIMELGNPNRRN
+811 YVIMELGKSNRRK

-838 QEIVTPT
+838 QETVTAT
-845 FPFSEQSGSQ
+845 FPWSEQSGLLS
-855 MVNGV
+855 VNGV

-879 SFEGVN
+879 SFESVS
-885 QLSPWRNSTTG
+885 QLSQYTNSTTG
-896 RGQVEAKYTWNYIAT
+896 RGQVEAKYTWNYIAD

-933 RTPDRRAHTENMYL
+933 RTPDRWAHTENMYL
-947 MLSGASGQQDV
+947 MLSGASGKQDV

-967 NSAPTYINNTWGGRY
+967 NSAPSSSNNSWTGQY
-982 GFTTNG
+982 DFTTNG
-988 QQRMNNM
+988 QQRMDNM

-1000 ATFMGSRSSLT
+1000 ATFMGSRSSL
-1011 AINFSMSLPKV
+1011 AAFNFSMSLPKV
-1022 PAMIRVFADYASMP
+1022 PSMIRVFADYASMP
-1036 AVTVSSSTSANS
+1036 NPVLFSVPES
-1048 LAGPSQ
+1048 LPLPTK

-1085 IEEVGGPFGG
+1085 IEEVGGPGG
-1095 DLKYVLPTYKQQ
+1095 VKQYVLPTYKQQ

-1124 FLRKS
+1124 FLRKT
-1129 LLSGL
+1129 LLSAL

>member
-1 MKRVLIVLGLVCLS
+1 MKGVWIVLGMACLMS
-15 NLAIAQTKGTWQQE
+15 SAFAQTKGNWQQE
-29 VNYSIQVT
+29 VDYKLQVT
-37 LDDQSHMLRGS
+37 LDDESHMLRGN
-48 EEFVY
+48 EQFVY
-53 TNNSPATLN
+53 TNNSPNTL
-62 SLYIHLWPNAYKD
+62 SFLYIHLWPNAYK
-75 KNTSLA
+75 NNGTALA

-108 KADGTSVKLTYDA
+108 KEGGISLKLTYDA
-121 KHIDIAQLT
+121 KHIDIAKLT

-142 ITTPF
+142 ISTPF

-155 VSRMGHIG
+155 VSRMGHID

-204 ITLPEDYTVGSTGDL
+204 ITLPENYTVGATGDL

-224 IKRLNLLAEYNGV
+224 IKRLNLLAEYNAV
-237 TSLKPNQSS
+237 TDLHPNETK
-246 GVAGGKPE
+246 VE
-254 PSTEEKSEPVY
+254 SEN
-265 PFQENLDKELIP
+265 PFQANVPKELIP
-277 AGMYRAADIPIRRSE
+277 SGMYRAADVPIKRADI
-292 LDWSKINKYY
+292 DWSNIDKHYE
-302 ANNND
+302 D
-307 SSTLM
+307 QTSS
-312 NSGAKVMKTIRY
+312 KVLKTIRY

-334 FADKTFLVLKGQVV
+334 FADKSFKVLKGEVI
-348 LPRSGR
+348 LPNSGK
-354 TVTTWAMYTK
+354 TVTTWAMYEPN
-364 GSEELWKPHALEYLH
+364 SEDIWKPFALEYLH
-379 DGILKYSQWNGDYP
+379 DGIKKYSQWNGDYP

-418 GGVSNKEALEVVI
+418 GSSGNKEALEVVI

-461 NEMRYVASKYPT
+461 NEMRYVAEKYPK
-473 NTRLSDMVKGLAKKL
+473 NTRLSDMAGGAARKL
-488 GMMGLSHK
+488 GFEGLSHK
-496 DEGDLMYRCMA
+496 DEGDVMYRCMA
-507 SFGVDQPIQTL
+507 SFCVDQPIH
-518 STDFS
+518 SHSADFS

-541 LKAYLGDSMFD
+541 LKAYLGDSLFD
-552 VCMQAYFERWKFRH
+552 ACMQAYFERWKFRH

-574 VLEETSGQKLGW
+574 VLEEVSKQDLGW
-586 LFDDLIESRKVADYK
+586 LFDGLIDSRKVVDYK
-601 IVGVKRHLGRSGNQ
+601 IVGVRQAVGKSL
-615 LDRIGMDVKVK
+615 VKVK
-626 NVGSVNGPIG
+626 SVGQINGPIAVQRIENG
-636 VQSIRNGK
+636 V
-644 VWESVWMS
+644 VAESVWVS
-652 PEELK
+652 PGKDGK
-657 KAGGVVK
+657 KYPTVQLGASQSKFAVQKGRRV
-664 LSTREDT
+664 TDT
-671 VMIDADR
+671 FVIDQNR
-678 NIPEVNRNNNMW
+678 MIPEVNRNNNVW
-690 TKGGREFKCQFGTGN
+690 SGEGRKTTLKFGTGN
-705 DLPNERNHYWLPA
+705 DLPWERNHYWLPA

-723 YDRMM
+723 YDRTM
-728 LGIVLHNTS
+728 LGVVLHNTS
-737 LPAPKFRYTLLPMYS
+737 LPSPKWRYSLVPLYS
-752 FGRKSLSG
+752 FGRKNLSG

-778 IGVSALTFQDDEAFT
+778 IGVSAMTFQSNSSWRD
-793 DTDFTISL
+793 SL
-801 RHPSFSVIKP
+801 RDNSLTHPGFTVIKP
-811 YVIMELGNPNRRN
+811 YAIMELGSAKRRK
-824 GFSNFIEVTGLFDW
+824 GFTHFLEATGLINW
-838 QEIVTPT
+838 QGMRWA
-845 FPFSEQSGSQ
+845 PFYATEQSDIGLY
-855 MVNGV
+855 GW

-871 VSVFEYKT
+871 VSVFEYKVSLENVSQNEYVTYSIFPVSDGIT
-879 SFEGVN
+879 STN
-885 QLSPWRNSTTG
+885 
-896 RGQVEAKYTWNYIAT
+896 RGQVEAKYTWNYIAE
-911 KKKARSIELRGY
+911 KKKARNIELRGY
-923 WGKVGMLSDG
+923 WGKVGVLSDG
-933 RTPDRRAHTENMYL
+933 GNRGRGAEIENMYL
-947 MLSGASGQQDV
+947 MLSGASGQQDI

-967 NSAPTYINNTWGGRY
+967 NSAPTFANNSWNGQY

-1000 ATFMGSRSSLT
+1000 ATFIGSTSSLA

-1022 PAMIRVFADYASMP
+1022 PSMIRVFADYARMP
-1036 AVTVSSSTSANS
+1036 NPVIRALPGIFSFPTK
-1048 LAGPSQ
+1048 

-1078 LQKTLGG
+1078 LQKTLG
-1085 IEEVGGPFGG
+1085 EMEFVGE
-1095 DLKYVLPTYKQQ
+1095 YILPTYKQQ

-1124 FLRKS
+1124 FLRKT
-1129 LLSGL
+1129 LLSAL

>member
-1 MKRVLIVLGLVCLS
+1 MKRIITALGMVFLLKS
-15 NLAIAQTKGTWQQE
+15 AIAQTKGNWQQE
-29 VNYSIQVT
+29 VNYTIKVT
-37 LDDQSHMLRGS
+37 LDDQLHMLRGS

-75 KNTSLA
+75 KHTALA

-108 KADGTSVKLTYDA
+108 KADGTSVQLTYDA
-121 KHIDIAQLT
+121 KHVDIALLT

-155 VSRMGHIG
+155 VSRMGHID
-163 QTYQITQWYPK
+163 QSYQITQWYPK

-237 TSLKPNQSS
+237 TSLKPNQRS

-277 AGMYRAADIPIRRSE
+277 AGMYRSADIPIRRSE
-292 LDWSKINKYY
+292 LDWSKIDKFY
-302 ANNND
+302 ANHNPDGNRD
-307 SSTLM
+307 SWVEKAT
-312 NSGAKVMKTIRY
+312 VMKTIRY

-393 YSQVTAVDGTISAG
+393 YNQVTAVDGTISAG

-418 GGVSNKEALEVVI
+418 GNVSTKEELEVVI

-496 DEGDLMYRCMA
+496 DEGDVLYRCMS

-601 IVGVKRHLGRSGNQ
+601 IARVKRHLGRSGNT
-615 LDRIGMDVKVK
+615 LDRIGMDVKVR

-652 PEELK
+652 PAELK
-657 KAGGVVK
+657 KAGGVLK
-664 LSTREDT
+664 LSNLADT
-671 VMIDADR
+671 VMIDAER

-690 TKGGREFKCQFGTGN
+690 TKGGREFKWQFGTGN

-737 LPAPKFRYTLLPMYS
+737 LPAPKLRYTLVPMYS
-752 FGRKSLSG
+752 FGRKNLSG
-760 LGDISYNPL
+760 LGDISYNPR

-778 IGVSALTFQDDEAFT
+778 IGVSALTFQSNTSWLDSLGDNSMMHPGFT
-793 DTDFTISL
+793 
-801 RHPSFSVIKP
+801 VIKP
-811 YVIMELGNPNRRN
+811 YAIIELGNAKRRI
-824 GFSNFIEVTGLFDW
+824 GFTHFLEATGLINW
-838 QEIVTPT
+838 QGREWK
-845 FPFSEQSGSQ
+845 PFYAKEQSDIGIY
-855 MVNGV
+855 GL

-879 SFEGVN
+879 SFESVS
-885 QLSPWRNSTTG
+885 QVSHIINSVTG
-896 RGQVEAKYTWNYIAT
+896 RVQVEAKYTWNYIAE

-923 WGKVGMLSDG
+923 WGKVGPLNYWIAG
-933 RTPDRRAHTENMYL
+933 TANRENMYL

-967 NSAPTYINNTWGGRY
+967 NSAPSRANNYWGGQY

-1000 ATFMGSRSSLT
+1000 ATFMGSRSSLA

-1022 PAMIRVFADYASMP
+1022 PGFIRVFADYASMP
-1036 AVTVSSSTSANS
+1036 NPVFFSVPEALPWPTK
-1048 LAGPSQ
+1048 

-1078 LQKTLGG
+1078 LLRTLGG
-1085 IEEVGGPFGG
+1085 IEEVGGPGG
-1095 DLKYVLPTYKQQ
+1095 VKQYVLPTYKQQ

-1115 LSIPLNSGL
+1115 LNIPLNSGL

-1129 LLSGL
+1129 LLPSI

>member
-1 MKRVLIVLGLVCLS
+1 MKRIIIALGMVFLLKS
-15 NLAIAQTKGTWQQE
+15 AIAQTKGNWQQE
-29 VNYSIQVT
+29 VNYTIKVT
-37 LDDQSHMLRGS
+37 LDDQLHMLRGS

-62 SLYIHLWPNAYKD
+62 SLYIHLWPNAYKN
-75 KNTSLA
+75 KNTALA

-87 GKDFLFRND
+87 GKDYLFRND

-199 SFDVS
+199 RFDVS

-292 LDWSKINKYY
+292 LDWSKIDKFY
-302 ANNND
+302 ANNNPDGNRD
-307 SSTLM
+307 SWVEK
-312 NSGAKVMKTIRY
+312 AKVMKTIRY

-393 YSQVTAVDGTISAG
+393 YNQVTAVDGTISAG

-488 GMMGLSHK
+488 GLLGLSHK

-615 LDRIGMDVKVK
+615 LDRIGMDVEVK

-636 VQSIRNGK
+636 VQSIRNGA
-644 VWESVWMS
+644 VYESVWVS
-652 PEELK
+652 PAELK
-657 KAGGVVK
+657 KAASSNYEGSCVVK
-664 LSTREDT
+664 LSTLADT

-737 LPAPKFRYTLLPMYS
+737 LPAPKFRYTLVPMYS

-778 IGVSALTFQDDEAFT
+778 IGVSALTFQSIRDEYHFW
-793 DTDFTISL
+793 IHL
-801 RHPSFSVIKP
+801 NGQESFSVIKP
-811 YVIMELGNPNRRN
+811 YAILELGRSNRRK
-824 GFSNFIEVTGLFDW
+824 GLSHFIEATGLFDW
-838 QEIVTPT
+838 QLPKDFELI
-845 FPFSEQSGSQ
+845 SGLR
-855 MVNGV
+855 M
-860 RLNYFGTKRGP
+860 RYFGNRKGAI
-871 VSVFEYKT
+871 SALEFKMDLE
-879 SFEGVN
+879 SLS
-885 QLSPWRNSTTG
+885 QSSPWTNSTTG
-896 RGQVEAKYTWNYIAT
+896 RAQVEAKYTWNYIST
-911 KKKARSIELRGY
+911 KKKARSIEFRGY

-933 RTPDRRAHTENMYL
+933 RRTPDRRAYTENMYL

-967 NSAPTYINNTWGGRY
+967 NSAPTYANNSWGGQY

-1036 AVTVSSSTSANS
+1036 NPDLFSVPEA
-1048 LAGPSQ
+1048 LPSPTK

-1078 LQKTLGG
+1078 LQKTVGG
-1085 IEEVGGPFGG
+1085 IEEVGGPGG
-1095 DLKYVLPTYKQQ
+1095 IKQYVLPTYKQQ

>member
-1 MKRVLIVLGLVCLS
+1 MKRIIIALGMVFLLKS
-15 NLAIAQTKGTWQQE
+15 AIAQTKGNWQQE
-29 VNYSIQVT
+29 VNYTIKVT
-37 LDDQSHMLRGS
+37 LDDQLHMLRGS

-62 SLYIHLWPNAYKD
+62 SLYIHLWPNAYKN
-75 KNTSLA
+75 KNTALA

-87 GKDFLFRND
+87 GKDYLFRND

-292 LDWSKINKYY
+292 LDWSKIDKFY
-302 ANNND
+302 ANNNPDGNRD
-307 SSTLM
+307 SWVEK
-312 NSGAKVMKTIRY
+312 AKVMKTIRY

-393 YSQVTAVDGTISAG
+393 YNQVTAVDGTISAG

-488 GMMGLSHK
+488 GLLGLSHK

-615 LDRIGMDVKVK
+615 LDRIGMDVEVK

-636 VQSIRNGK
+636 VQSIRNGA
-644 VWESVWMS
+644 VYESVWVS
-652 PEELK
+652 PAELK
-657 KAGGVVK
+657 KAASSNYEGSCVVK
-664 LSTREDT
+664 LSTLADT

-737 LPAPKFRYTLLPMYS
+737 LPAPKFRYTLVPMYS

-778 IGVSALTFQDDEAFT
+778 IGVSALTFQSIRDEYHFW
-793 DTDFTISL
+793 IHL
-801 RHPSFSVIKP
+801 NGQESFSVIKP
-811 YVIMELGNPNRRN
+811 YAILELGRSNRRK
-824 GFSNFIEVTGLFDW
+824 GLSHFIEATGLFDW
-838 QEIVTPT
+838 QLPKDFELI
-845 FPFSEQSGSQ
+845 SGLR
-855 MVNGV
+855 M
-860 RLNYFGTKRGP
+860 RYFGNRKGAI
-871 VSVFEYKT
+871 SALEFKMDLE
-879 SFEGVN
+879 SLS
-885 QLSPWRNSTTG
+885 QSSPWTNSTTG
-896 RGQVEAKYTWNYIAT
+896 RAQVEAKYTWNYIST
-911 KKKARSIELRGY
+911 KKKARSIEFRGY

-933 RTPDRRAHTENMYL
+933 RRTPDRRAYTENMYL

-967 NSAPTYINNTWGGRY
+967 NSAPTYANNSWGGQY

-1036 AVTVSSSTSANS
+1036 NPDLFSVPEA
-1048 LAGPSQ
+1048 LPSPTK

-1078 LQKTLGG
+1078 LQKTVGG
-1085 IEEVGGPFGG
+1085 IEEVGGPGG
-1095 DLKYVLPTYKQQ
+1095 IKQYVLPTYKQQ

>member
-1 MKRVLIVLGLVCLS
+1 MKRAWIALGMACLS
-15 NLAIAQTKGTWQQE
+15 NLAIAQTKGNWQQE
-29 VNYSIQVT
+29 VNYTIQVT
-37 LDDQSHMLRGS
+37 LDDQSHMLRGR

-53 TNNSPATLN
+53 TNNSPS
-62 SLYIHLWPNAYKD
+62 SLDVIYIHLWPNAYKNN
-75 KNTSLA
+75 KTALA

-108 KADGTSVKLTYDA
+108 KANGTSVKLTYDA
-121 KHIDIAQLT
+121 MHIDIAKLT

-155 VSRMGHIG
+155 VSRMGHID
-163 QTYQITQWYPK
+163 QSYQVTQWYPK

-179 EKGWH
+179 ENGWH

-237 TSLKPNQSS
+237 TSLKP
-246 GVAGGKPE
+246 
-254 PSTEEKSEPVY
+254 STEEKSESVY
-265 PFQENLDKELIP
+265 PFQENLDRELIP
-277 AGMYRAADIPIRRSE
+277 VGMYRAADIPLRRSE
-292 LDWSKINKYY
+292 LDWSKIDKFY
-302 ANNND
+302 ANQNSDGNLD
-307 SSTLM
+307 SLVEKAT
-312 NSGAKVMKTIRY
+312 VMKTIRY

-348 LPRSGR
+348 LPHSGR
-354 TVTTWAMYTK
+354 TVTTWAMYTPLSS
-364 GSEELWKPHALEYLH
+364 GLWKPHALEYLH

-393 YSQVTAVDGTISAG
+393 YNQVTAVDGTISAG

-473 NTRLSDMVKGLAKKL
+473 NTRLSDMVKGFAKKL
-488 GMMGLSHK
+488 GLLGLSHK

-536 LVFHY
+536 LVFYY

-574 VLEETSGQKLGW
+574 VLEETSGQNLGW

-601 IVGVKRHLGRSGNQ
+601 IVGVRQSVGKSL
-615 LDRIGMDVKVK
+615 VKVK
-626 NVGSVNGPIG
+626 SVGQINGPIV
-636 VQSIRNGK
+636 VQRIENGA
-644 VWESVWMS
+644 VAESVWVS
-652 PEELK
+652 PGKGGK
-657 KAGGVVK
+657 KYPTVQLGASQSKFGIQKGRRV
-664 LSTREDT
+664 TDT
-671 VMIDADR
+671 FVIDQNR
-678 NIPEVNRNNNMW
+678 MIPEVNRNNNVW
-690 TKGGREFKCQFGTGN
+690 SGEGRKTTLKFGTGN

-718 VGWNQ
+718 LGWNQ
-723 YDRMM
+723 YDRTM
-728 LGIVLHNTS
+728 LGVVLHNTS
-737 LPAPKFRYTLLPMYS
+737 LPAPKLRYTLVPMYS
-752 FGRKSLSG
+752 FGRKNLSG
-760 LGDISYNPL
+760 IGDVSYNPL

-778 IGVSALTFQDDEAFT
+778 IGVTAMTFQFDKTQSDGIFAN
-793 DTDFTISL
+793 SP

-811 YVIMELGNPNRRN
+811 YVIMELGDPKRRK
-824 GFSNFIEVTGLFDW
+824 GFSNFIEVTGLFNR
-838 QEIVTPT
+838 QEVVVPT
-845 FPFSEQSGSQ
+845 FPFSEQSGSK
-855 MVNGV
+855 MLTGV

-879 SFEGVN
+879 SFESVN
-885 QLSPWRNSTTG
+885 ELSQWVNATTG
-896 RGQVEAKYTWNYIAT
+896 RVQLEGKYTWNYIAT

-923 WGKVGMLSDG
+923 WGMVGMLSDS
-933 RTPDRRAHTENMYL
+933 RTPDRSAHTENMYL
-947 MLSGASGQQDV
+947 MLSGASGVQDV
-958 FYDEYFRGR
+958 FYDQYFRGR
-967 NSAPTYINNTWGGRY
+967 SAAPTAWNNSLCGHY
-982 GFTTNG
+982 DFTTNG
-988 QQRMNNM
+988 QQRMDNM

-1000 ATFMGSRSSLT
+1000 ATFLGSTNGLT
-1011 AINFSMSLPKV
+1011 AVNFSISLPKV
-1022 PAMIRVFADYASMP
+1022 PRSIRLFYDYAIAKNAIYGFQDAGIMIRGGFFQL
-1036 AVTVSSSTSANS
+1036 S
-1048 LAGPSQ
+1048 LPLWMNR
-1054 FFDAG
+1054 G
-1059 LMIRTGFLQVSVP
+1059 LAE
-1072 LFMNND
+1072 
-1078 LQKTLGG
+1078 TLGTPDKPTP
-1085 IEEVGGPFGG
+1085 ISNV
-1095 DLKYVLPTYKQQ
+1095 VMPTYKQQ
-1107 LQRGIRFS
+1107 LQRGFRFS

-1129 LLSGL
+1129 ILSNI